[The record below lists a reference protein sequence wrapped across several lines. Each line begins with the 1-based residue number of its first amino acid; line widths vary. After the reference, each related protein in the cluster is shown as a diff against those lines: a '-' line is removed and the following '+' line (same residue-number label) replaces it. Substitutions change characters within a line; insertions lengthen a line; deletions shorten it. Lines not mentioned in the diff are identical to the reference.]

1 MKKYCKGIPEY
12 VYLVEEG
19 AWTAGPFV
27 KPQPDRT
34 NRKFKLV
41 EVPMDEP
48 KKKKSKEDSYKVP
61 PPPKAEGCDP
71 DAYQRERN
79 GEMGFGRNRDTS
91 WEDATP
97 NDMKY

>member
-1 MKKYCKGIPEY
+1 MKKYCKGIPEH

-27 KPQPDRT
+27 KPQSGRI

-48 KKKKSKEDSYKVP
+48 KSKKTKKTKK
-61 PPPKAEGCDP
+61 PKGVLLPEGQ
-71 DAYQRERN
+71 A
-79 GEMGFGRNRDTS
+79 F
-91 WEDATP
+91 
-97 NDMKY
+97 K